1 MSDPI
6 APPSMSAPT
15 APTGPE
21 MSTAETL
28 TGVFFEPSR
37 TFEALRA
44 RPRFLVAGLILLVVA
59 TVITLVLYARVD
71 MGQYIRDRIER
82 SPNAAQITEQQ
93 KEMQIR
99 VGKIFGMVLIPLSVP
114 IALAAGAALYL
125 LLVMA
130 FGGSISYKQ
139 SLSVWAYSWLPPSIL
154 GALIA
159 LLVLFLKAPDTIV
172 PERMVA
178 TNPGA
183 LFGEESSKVL
193 VAFLSQFDILRFYGL
208 FLAALGLRKV
218 AKMSSGQ
225 AWGVVLT
232 LWFLGLLFAVGSAA
246 LFGR

>member
-6 APPSMSAPT
+6 APPSTS

-28 TGVFFEPSR
+28 TGIFFEPSR

-44 RPRFLVAGLILLVVA
+44 RPRFLVAALIIFIMTCAVTAVM
-59 TVITLVLYARVD
+59 YMRVD
-71 MGQYIRDRIER
+71 MGQYIRDRIEK
-82 SPNAAQITEQQ
+82 SPNAAQISEQQ
-93 KEMQIR
+93 KETQVR
-99 VGKIFGMVLIPLSVP
+99 VGKMIGMVLIPLSVP
-114 IALAAGAALYL
+114 IVIALGSALYM

-130 FGGSISYKQ
+130 FGGSITYGK
-139 SLSVWAYSWLPPSIL
+139 SVAVWTYSWLPPAVF
-154 GALIA
+154 GTVIA
-159 LLVLFLKAPDTIV
+159 LLVLFLKSPDSIV
-172 PERMVA
+172 PENLVA

-183 LFGEESSKVL
+183 LLGEDASKVV
-193 VAFLSQFDILRFYGL
+193 VAFLRQIDLLRFYGL

-218 AKMSSGQ
+218 AKISSGA

-232 LWFLGLLFAVGSAA
+232 LFILGLLFAVGSAA

>member
-1 MSDPI
+1 MSDSI
-6 APPSMSAPT
+6 APPTAT

-28 TGVFFEPSR
+28 TGIFFEPSR

-44 RPRFLVAGLILLVVA
+44 RPRFLVVGLILLVLTCAVTA
-59 TVITLVLYARVD
+59 VLYSKVD
-71 MGQYIRDRIER
+71 MAQFIRERIER
-82 SPNAAQITEQQ
+82 SPNAAQISEAQ
-93 KEMQIR
+93 KDTQVK
-99 VGKIFGMVLIPLSVP
+99 VGKTIGMIFIPLSIP
-114 IALAAGAALYL
+114 IALAVGSALYL

-139 SLSVWAYSWLPPSIL
+139 SLAVWAYSWLPPSIL

-159 LLVLFLKAPDTIV
+159 LLVLFLKAPETIV
-172 PERMVA
+172 PERLVA

-183 LFGEESSKVL
+183 LFGEGSSRVL

-218 AKMSSGQ
+218 AKISSGA

-232 LWFLGLLFAVGSAA
+232 LWILGLLFSVGSAA
-246 LFGR
+246 LFGG

>member
-1 MSDPI
+1 MSDSL
-6 APPSMSAPT
+6 APPSAPT

-28 TGVFFEPSR
+28 TGVFIEPSR
-37 TFEALRA
+37 TFEVLRA
-44 RPRFLVAGLILLVVA
+44 RPRFLVAGLILLILA
-59 TVITLVLYARVD
+59 TVVTFVLYARVD
-71 MGQYIRDRIER
+71 MAQFIRDRIEK
-82 SPNAAQITEQQ
+82 SPNAAQISETQ
-93 KEMQIR
+93 KDTQVK
-99 VGKIFGMVLIPLSVP
+99 VGKMIGMIFIPLSVP

-139 SLSVWAYSWLPPSIL
+139 SLAVWAYSWLPPSVL

-159 LLVLFLKAPDTIV
+159 LLVLFLKAPETIV
-172 PERMVA
+172 PERLVA

-183 LFGEESSKVL
+183 LFGEESSRVL
-193 VAFLSQFDILRFYGL
+193 VALLSQFDILRFYGL

-218 AKMSSGQ
+218 AKVSSGQ

-232 LWFLGLLFAVGSAA
+232 LWFLGLLIAVGSAA

>member
-1 MSDPI
+1 MSDSF
-6 APPSMSAPT
+6 APSS

-21 MSTAETL
+21 MSTGETL

-44 RPRFLVAGLILLVVA
+44 RPRFLVAGLILLILA
-59 TVITLVLYARVD
+59 TVVTMVLYARVD
-71 MGQYIRDRIER
+71 MGQFIRDRIDK
-82 SPNAAQITEQQ
+82 SPNAAQISETQ
-93 KEMQIR
+93 KDTQVK
-99 VGKIFGMVLIPLSVP
+99 VGKTIGMIFIPLSVP
-114 IALAAGAALYL
+114 IALAIGAALYL

-139 SLSVWAYSWLPPSIL
+139 SLAVWTYSWLPPSVL

-159 LLVLFLKAPDTIV
+159 LLVLFLKAPETIV
-172 PERMVA
+172 PERLVA

-183 LFGEESSKVL
+183 LFGEESSRVL
-193 VAFLSQFDILRFYGL
+193 VAILSQFDILRFYGL

-218 AKMSSGQ
+218 AKISSGQ